1 MNSCLVGASLS
12 SSSKF
17 NEQFS
22 CLNKIPTSSSEEC
35 RVYAAALAVLLENG
49 NIHSTNSAV
58 VSFLTPLKNLL
69 DQPEMYV
76 KNADHFSLFKV
87 MMRDRIALK
96 VHQLKNLTDQ
106 YENKPVNITIDLI
119 NLNGYSLVEFMD
131 WLIQAIQDPEF
142 TQREG
147 LGPFHGLT
155 TNEELQKFFIK
166 GPSEKIQTLCS
177 KFPYLKKIH
186 KKTGTPL
193 TQLWHLDE
201 GNLKQLVEVSDA
213 LLILSCV
220 GITWDML
227 KSLPEDTRNIILK
240 ECVSLTI
247 ILASGISYQEMISLN
262 NHVLSSMLSDPGKVD
277 LLLKRG
283 VTPSQL
289 GRLNQ
294 TDFTSIW
301 DNAQK

>member
-1 MNSCLVGASLS
+1 MNPCLFGA

-49 NIHSTNSAV
+49 NIHSANSAV

-69 DQPEMYV
+69 DHPEMYV

-96 VHQLKNLTDQ
+96 VHQLENLTDK
-106 YENKPVNITIDLI
+106 YEKKPVNITIDLI
-119 NLNGYSLVEFMD
+119 KLNGYSMVEFMD

-142 TQREG
+142 TQRQG

-155 TNEELQKFFIK
+155 TNEELQQFFTK
-166 GPSEKIQTLCS
+166 APPEKIQTICS

-186 KKTGTPL
+186 KKTGIPL
-193 TQLWHLDE
+193 TKLWHLDE
-201 GNLKQLVEVSDA
+201 DKLRQLVEISDD
-213 LLILSCV
+213 LFILRCV
-220 GITWDML
+220 GITWEML
-227 KSLPEDTRNIILK
+227 KSLPEDTRKIILK
-240 ECVSLTI
+240 ECVSLTLI
-247 ILASGISYQEMISLN
+247 MASGISFQEMISLN
-262 NHVLSSMLSDPGKVD
+262 NHVLASLLSDPGKVD

-294 TDFTSIW
+294 TDFSYIW